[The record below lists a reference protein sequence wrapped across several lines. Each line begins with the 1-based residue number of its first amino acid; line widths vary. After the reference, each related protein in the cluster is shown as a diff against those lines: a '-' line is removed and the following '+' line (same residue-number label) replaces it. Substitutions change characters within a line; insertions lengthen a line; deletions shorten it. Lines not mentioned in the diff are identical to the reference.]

1 MRTIIEELGALLR
14 NQRGFSIQNDENVL
28 LARYSFGKRSQTV
41 KVTCLLVEQLS
52 FRLLKLQSR
61 VSSAGDYRIVLDA
74 LKLNASQ
81 EWGGLAFDNSVQPP
95 AIDVVYSLPADGV
108 APQSLMTAI
117 IRVAS
122 FADRL
127 EQQTQG
133 SDLY

>member
-1 MRTIIEELGALLR
+1 MRTIIEELGDLLR
-14 NQRGFSIQNDENVL
+14 SQRGFSIQNDANVL

-41 KVTCLLVEQLS
+41 KVTCHRVEQSS

-61 VSSAGDYRIVLDA
+61 VSAAGDYRIVLES

-95 AIDVVYSLPADGV
+95 AIDVVYSLIPDGM
-108 APQSLMTAI
+108 APQSFMTAI

-122 FADRL
+122 YADRL
-127 EQQTQG
+127 EQLTQG
-133 SDLY
+133 SDRY